1 MQAILASL
9 LVALGTFVQIVAYF
23 VFVAVV
29 FLGLTVAGTFRLRA
43 DVTEGVRLRVPGYPY
58 TPLAFLAL
66 VALLL
71 ALLVEH
77 NTLQAALG
85 VVVVMMG
92 LPAYRLVRRQMNPPG
107 GVEREARST

>member
-1 MQAILASL
+1 VQAILASL

-43 DVTEGVRLRVPGYPY
+43 DVTEGARLRVPAYPY

-92 LPAYRLVRRQMNPPG
+92 LPAYRLVRRRG
-107 GVEREARST
+107 KLA